1 MVTYRE
7 LVAFSKGESI
17 DRDNPKSQRARQN
30 RLVKGC
36 IKMAAALAIGAA
48 LGLLAYRL
56 FG

>member
-1 MVTYRE
+1 M
-7 LVAFSKGESI
+7 AFSKGEPI